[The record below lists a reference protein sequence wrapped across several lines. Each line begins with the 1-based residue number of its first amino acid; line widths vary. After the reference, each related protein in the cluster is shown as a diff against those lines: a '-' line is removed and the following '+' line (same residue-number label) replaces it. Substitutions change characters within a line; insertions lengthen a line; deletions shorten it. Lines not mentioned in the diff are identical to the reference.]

1 MLKLRYK
8 APEGGAS
15 KLISRVLEQSDI
27 RADLAETSD
36 NYRFSAAV
44 AWFGQILRRSK
55 MVADDATAVAAL
67 ASAARGED
75 EHGYRS
81 EFIQL
86 TRTVAAMPVA
96 RAPTASTMEQ
106 GQAGQV

>member
-15 KLISRVLEQSDI
+15 KLISQVLEQRDI
-27 RADLAETSD
+27 RADLADTSE
-36 NYRFSAAV
+36 NYRFSASV

-55 MVADDATAVAAL
+55 LVADDATAVAAL
-67 ASAARGED
+67 AAAARGAD
-75 EHGYRS
+75 PHGYRS

-86 TRTVAAMPVA
+86 TRTVAAMPLA
-96 RAPTASTMEQ
+96 RADAARGVEQ
-106 GQAGQV
+106 G